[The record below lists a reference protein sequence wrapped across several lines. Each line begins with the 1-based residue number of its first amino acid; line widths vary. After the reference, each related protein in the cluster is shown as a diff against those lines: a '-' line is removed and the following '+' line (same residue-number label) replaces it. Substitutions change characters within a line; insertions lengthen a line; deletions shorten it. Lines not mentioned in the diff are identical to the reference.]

1 MNLKTFKAEISTI
14 VFAIIIFSSI
24 LALKADQQFETNS
37 NLIEKST
44 EQARL
49 NVEGLQNQ
57 ASSSYLKLLLDRLMA
72 DLLAYKLYLKKINE
86 NKGRSLEIVLNN
98 AKRGHIWKRLAK

>member
-1 MNLKTFKAEISTI
+1 MNLKTFKAELSTI

-24 LALKADQQFETNS
+24 LALKAEEQFETNS

-49 NVEGLQNQ
+49 NFEGLQNEP
-57 ASSSYLKLLLDRLMA
+57 SSSYLSFLLDRLMA
-72 DLLAYKLYLKKINE
+72 DMLAYKLYLKKINE
-86 NKGRSLEIVLNN
+86 NKGKNPEIVLNN
-98 AKRGHIWKRLAK
+98 AKRGHIW